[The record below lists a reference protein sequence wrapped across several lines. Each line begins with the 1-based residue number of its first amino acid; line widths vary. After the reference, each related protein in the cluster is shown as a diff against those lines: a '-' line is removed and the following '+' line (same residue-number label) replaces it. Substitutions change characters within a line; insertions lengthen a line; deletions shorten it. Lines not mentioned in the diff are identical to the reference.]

1 MNDPR
6 RVFLVVAVALGSLV
20 PAVASASYPAGVWA
34 LVEEV
39 TPEPDADHPN
49 QVRIDGLF
57 IVAKGTPDFAGYPG
71 YSVPAYGYMYY
82 QCADAELATCKMEW
96 AELATVAGGE
106 DRCRGWGD
114 NSLPAN
120 GTVRTDEPQAMPDAY
135 PISMGVVPG
144 FSPCNALK
152 LWMAEHPPEAT
163 TTGEGTGEGTGE
175 SSGEFASESSV
186 GTSTA
191 TGSPTS
197 GAEPND
203 STAAETATNEAGTA
217 SGASGQADTGS
228 LGGDKGC
235 VCSSG
240 DEPRPLAG
248 LLTIVGL
255 LALRRRGR
263 A

>member
-6 RVFLVVAVALGSLV
+6 RVFLVVAVALGTLV

-34 LVEEV
+34 LVEKV
-39 TPEPDADHPN
+39 TPEPDADQPN
-49 QVRIDGLF
+49 RVRIDGLF

-120 GTVRTDEPQAMPDAY
+120 GTVRTAEPQAMPDAY

-152 LWMAEHPPEAT
+152 EWMAEHPPEAAT
-163 TTGEGTGEGTGE
+163 SGEGRARARA
-175 SSGEFASESSV
+175 SSRPRAPRGRR
-186 GTSTA
+186 
-191 TGSPTS
+191 P
-197 GAEPND
+197 GARRARRRRAR
-203 STAAETATNEAGTA
+203 SRMAA
-217 SGASGQADTGS
+217 
-228 LGGDKGC
+228 
-235 VCSSG
+235 
-240 DEPRPLAG
+240 PRRRPRRA
-248 LLTIVGL
+248 
-255 LALRRRGR
+255 RRGR
-263 A
+263 RAGRRARPTRGRWAGTRAACAAPAMSRGRWRGC